1 MHMMMHP
8 VIYPLIYPVMHPK
21 VSPLMRHG
29 VAGGDSRMAAAF
41 QNQHHTPTH
50 TPVAH
55 WNSTSSNS
63 PINSRGAPK

>member
-1 MHMMMHP
+1 MQRMMHLMMHP
-8 VIYPLIYPVMHPK
+8 VTYPLMHRM

-29 VAGGDSRMAAAF
+29 VAGGDSLLAAAL